1 MVYLQV
7 YGLIRETSNPPALR
21 KVVCSVLL
29 VLRRRCHRLIV
40 CHFPVCC
47 QVVIMTHEM
56 NPDPRFSRILTSILL
71 ASPRYLGIRQM
82 AFSRLGL
89 ISLSLSQ
96 LTSTQLNF
104 FVTYLQLNS

>member
-1 MVYLQV
+1 
-7 YGLIRETSNPPALR
+7 
-21 KVVCSVLL
+21 
-29 VLRRRCHRLIV
+29 
-40 CHFPVCC
+40 
-47 QVVIMTHEM
+47 MTHEM